1 MSAIFESIQVSD
13 DVKRFVDHSFDIV
26 NKIYEILEKQGKTQR
41 DLASLMGKNES
52 EVSKWMQGTHN
63 FTLKSIAKIESVLG
77 EKLIVAPKQDEVL
90 VKKEVLAFYHQ
101 NFELKKVIPLQI
113 KTDQRIKEVRSFI
126 SFQFSGETITKN
138 NSSTVEVSNRVQ
150 ETYSYLKVA

>member
-41 DLASLMGKNES
+41 DLASLMNKNES